1 MRIFLIIKALEIDHK
16 LVLQQGSQSNLNMVS
31 ILITRKTCKFNKTC
45 RSRSHMTRE
54 IHKLEAVPG
63 HHCCGWESPSLPTK
77 EAMKGRAKRLRWP
90 LLSDELPKRLE
101 QLPIPNAKYWDQ
113 LVKALRFLL
122 SYLHSKTINHSFLS
136 YHLSLKITISL
147 FFDWK
152 LRVCL
157 VLR

>member
-1 MRIFLIIKALEIDHK
+1 
-16 LVLQQGSQSNLNMVS
+16 
-31 ILITRKTCKFNKTC
+31 
-45 RSRSHMTRE
+45 MTRE

-63 HHCCGWESPSLPTK
+63 HHCRGWESPSLPTK

-122 SYLHSKTINHSFLS
+122 SELNMHVKLEFFLL
-136 YHLSLKITISL
+136 Y
-147 FFDWK
+147 
-152 LRVCL
+152 
-157 VLR
+157 